1 MIGGIMQNNITVLS
15 ELIANGKIS
24 EAKSFIEKCPD
35 KSYNTHYARAYRA
48 VLLVETAVCLMNN
61 VNNFYCD
68 TQEITEE
75 LFKCP
80 EQMSAP
86 DIIDFLWEKIKKA
99 NLGSAFELYK
109 KAVWYIN
116 ENITSKQL
124 SAETCAYALGET
136 SVVLTRLFQKY
147 GNITPSEYILR
158 KRINIALSSL
168 KATNGNVNYSAN
180 EAGFSS
186 VGTFIRVF
194 KRMLG
199 TTPGKYRFM
208 K

>member
-1 MIGGIMQNNITVLS
+1 M
-15 ELIANGKIS
+15 
-24 EAKSFIEKCPD
+24 
-35 KSYNTHYARAYRA
+35 
-48 VLLVETAVCLMNN
+48 
-61 VNNFYCD
+61 
-68 TQEITEE
+68 
-75 LFKCP
+75 
-80 EQMSAP
+80 
-86 DIIDFLWEKIKKA
+86 
-99 NLGSAFELYK
+99 
-109 KAVWYIN
+109 WYIN

-124 SAETCAYALGET
+124 SAETCAYALGVT
-136 SVVLTRLFQKY
+136 SVLLTRLFQKY

>member
-1 MIGGIMQNNITVLS
+1 MENNIVILS
-15 ELIANGKIS
+15 ELIANGRIS
-24 EAKSFIEKCPD
+24 EAKSFVDKCREKSHNIE
-35 KSYNTHYARAYRA
+35 YVRAYKA
-48 VLLVETAVCLMNN
+48 VLLVETADHLMKSI
-61 VNNFYCD
+61 NNFYCD
-68 TQEITEE
+68 TKEITEE
-75 LFKCP
+75 IFKRP
-80 EQMSAP
+80 AHSFAP
-86 DIIDFLWEKIKKA
+86 DVIDFLWMKIKKA
-99 NLGSAFELYK
+99 NLENTFELYK

-124 SAETCAYALGET
+124 SLESCADALRVS
-136 SVVLTRLFQKY
+136 SVSITRLFQKHSAV
-147 GNITPSEYILR
+147 TPSEYILR
-158 KRINIALSSL
+158 KRINIALCCL

-199 TTPGKYRFM
+199 TTPGKYKFM